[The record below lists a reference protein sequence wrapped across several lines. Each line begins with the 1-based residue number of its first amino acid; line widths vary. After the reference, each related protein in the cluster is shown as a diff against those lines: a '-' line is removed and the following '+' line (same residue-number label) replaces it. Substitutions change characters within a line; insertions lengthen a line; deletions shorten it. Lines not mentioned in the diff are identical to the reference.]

1 MSDLVRYSVTFCLF
15 LITMLSLYIKNL
27 FFFILQPGLVVGLIP
42 YMLIRYQLR
51 SILNTD
57 FNVLSYLGLVIM
69 ISGLAIAL
77 YCVYRFIVDGRGTL
91 SPAHRTKT
99 LVVKGL
105 YKYSRNPMY
114 VGMLLVL
121 IGEVIFTGSMR
132 LLVYTI
138 LVGVAFHLFVIFVEE
153 PRLTRDFKADYLE
166 YMNTVN
172 RWF

>member
-1 MSDLVRYSVTFCLF
+1 MSDIVQSRMTFCPF
-15 LITMLSLYIKNL
+15 FKGMLSLYIKNL
-27 FFFILQPGLVVGLIP
+27 IFFILQPGLVVGLIP
-42 YMLIRYQLR
+42 YLLIRHQFEAIINESLG
-51 SILNTD
+51 LLD
-57 FNVLSYLGLVIM
+57 YLGITLIVM
-69 ISGLAIAL
+69 GLIITL

-91 SPAHRTKT
+91 SPVHRTKA

-105 YKYSRNPMY
+105 YKYTRNPMY

-121 IGEVIFTGSMR
+121 MGEVLFAGSIR

-138 LVGVAFHLFVIFVEE
+138 AVAVAFHLFVIFIEE
-153 PRLTRDFKADYLE
+153 PRLTRDFKADYLR